1 MKKITVAFAIIMI
14 MLIMGCRNI
23 PGEQQ
28 PSQVTQESS
37 NPPAQPFETPDEQP
51 VGQDLTAEPTLH
63 SEEIETVESPAPST
77 TTEPLQDEASPIEDT
92 SPSDDGIADSS
103 SAAGTNDAAVAIPAP
118 ALFPGSSWE
127 YRTVYEGGLIPEKS
141 NVLQELPGA
150 TVYHLVLDISDPT
163 LAEGK
168 MEARY
173 INQEE
178 EAIDELFLHM
188 FPTHLGGDMKVAD
201 LLINGQTA
209 PFEISNG
216 MLRIDLEKPLDP
228 GQAIVLSLSFTTFV
242 PGEETTK
249 YGVLAF
255 KDNILAL
262 AHFYPMF
269 AVYDDQ
275 GWHTELTADHGDET
289 FADMSFFLVQVIAP
303 EDQVLV
309 TSGIEVN
316 RESNDG
322 QQSLTYAAGP
332 VRDFYLVASDDFE
345 VVQEQV
351 GEVLLSSYAP
361 SGLLEGAQIALD
373 VTADSLRSFSNRFG
387 PYPYSE
393 LDIVTTPTD
402 ALGIEYPGIYANALR
417 IYDLAGSAAGG
428 ISNAGLIESVS
439 AHETA
444 HQWFYNVVGNDQLN
458 EPWLDEATAQ
468 YATWLY
474 FIDRYGEQNAQ
485 GFYNSLEGRWGRIE
499 FAEIPI
505 GLPADAYTGLE
516 YSAIVYG
523 RGPIFL
529 NELAELMG
537 QETFDQFLRDFTDT
551 YSWQIAYG
559 EDFMKLAEKHC
570 NCDLSDL
577 FAEEVFGN

>member
-1 MKKITVAFAIIMI
+1 MKKIIVAFAIIMLT
-14 MLIMGCRNI
+14 LIVGCRNM
-23 PGEQQ
+23 PDEQQ
-28 PSQVTQESS
+28 PSQLTQDLS
-37 NPPAQPFETPDEQP
+37 NPPAQPSVTPDHSSE
-51 VGQDLTAEPTLH
+51 GQDFTAESPPT
-63 SEEIETVESPAPST
+63 SDEDEIIEPPAPST
-77 TTEPLQDEASPIEDT
+77 TTGNLLDEPSSNENSST
-92 SPSDDGIADSS
+92 SDNGTSDSLPP
-103 SAAGTNDAAVAIPAP
+103 AGTEDAAVALPAP
-118 ALFPGSSWE
+118 ALFPESTWE
-127 YRTVYEGGLIPEKS
+127 DRTVFQGGLIPEES
-141 NVLQELPGA
+141 PVLQDLPGA

-178 EAIDELFLHM
+178 VALNELFLHM
-188 FPTHLGGDMKVAD
+188 FPAHLGGDMEVAD
-201 LLINGQTA
+201 LLINGQPA
-209 PFEISNG
+209 QFEVIDG
-216 MLRIDLEKPLDP
+216 MLQVDLEKPLDP
-228 GQAIVLSLSFTTFV
+228 GQAIVLSLSFKTFV

-269 AVYDDQ
+269 AVYDDH

-316 RESNDG
+316 RESSDG

-361 SGLLEGAQIALD
+361 SDYLEGAQIALD

-387 PYPYSE
+387 SYPYRE

-444 HQWFYNVVGNDQLN
+444 HQWFYNLVGNDQLN

-474 FIDRYGEQNAQ
+474 YIDRYGEQNAQ
-485 GFYNSLEGRWGRIE
+485 GFYNSLEGRWGRTE
-499 FAEIPI
+499 FADIPI
-505 GLPADAYTGLE
+505 GLPANAYTGPE

-551 YSWQIAYG
+551 YRWQIASG
-559 EDFMKLAEKHC
+559 EDFMELAEKHC

-577 FAEEVFGN
+577 FAEEVFGT